1 MVQGDYLDESGPG
14 AIQYGSSAVNEK
26 LNGAMVKLPGFIV
39 PLEMAKDG
47 VIREFLLVPYF
58 GACIH
63 VPPPPPNQIVFV
75 RMKQGISMDSIYDAQ
90 WITGRL
96 KTSVYESQ
104 MASAAYTLDGDKAEI
119 YKD

>member
-1 MVQGDYLDESGPG
+1 M
-14 AIQYGSSAVNEK
+14 
-26 LNGAMVKLPGFIV
+26 MVKLPGFIV
-39 PLEMAKDG
+39 PLEMSKNG

-75 RMKQGISMDSIYDAQ
+75 RMKQGISVNSIYDAQ

-96 KTSVYESQ
+96 KTTIYESQ
-104 MASAAYTLDGDKAEI
+104 MGSAAYVLDGDKAEL
-119 YKD
+119 YKY